1 MKRRRLREP
10 LYLSEQYIAEG
21 QNRVKRQK
29 QVIEKL
35 TNAGRS
41 TRDAENILTTLE
53 TQLLK
58 LLNHREVMR
67 GLML

>member
-1 MKRRRLREP
+1 MKRREP

-21 QNRVKRQK
+21 QSRVMRQK

-35 TNAGRS
+35 KKAGCS
-41 TRDAENILTTLE
+41 TKNAENILTTLE

-67 GLML
+67 DLIL

>member
-1 MKRRRLREP
+1 M
-10 LYLSEQYIAEG
+10 
-21 QNRVKRQK
+21 RQK

-35 TNAGRS
+35 KKAGCS
-41 TRDAENILTTLE
+41 TKNAENILTTLE

-67 GLML
+67 DLIL

>member
-1 MKRRRLREP
+1 MKRRLREP
-10 LYLSEQYIAEG
+10 LYLSGQYIAES
-21 QNRVKRQK
+21 QSRVKRQK

-35 TNAGRS
+35 KTAGRS
-41 TRDAENILTTLE
+41 TKDAESMLETLE